1 MSTSRTSRR
10 NEPEP
15 PPELAPV
22 ERLRPHRQIHDRAK
36 GLGDAFACL
45 AREHQRDAKRLA
57 GLSELWDALCP
68 PNCIQRTALRP
79 VKRGVLTIAV
89 SDPTTRSVVE
99 KAVKG
104 GLDRELI
111 TAAPMT
117 VRAVRVVL
125 ARDEPQAGR

>member
-1 MSTSRTSRR
+1 MPTR
-10 NEPEP
+10 PEP
-15 PPELAPV
+15 DPDTPRELASV
-22 ERLRPHRQIHDRAK
+22 EFLRQHRSIRDRAT
-36 GLGDAFACL
+36 GLGDDFAAF
-45 AREHQRDAKRLA
+45 AREHARDTKRLA

-89 SDPTTRSVVE
+89 TDATTRAVVE
-99 KAVKG
+99 KAVKA

-117 VRAVRVVL
+117 VRSVKVAL
-125 ARDEPQAGR
+125 ARDEGAR